1 MPMSKKNLNIIILGP
16 QGSGKGTQAKF
27 LAHKLGLEH
36 IETGDALRKM
46 KKESTEL
53 GKKVAQ
59 IIDQGKLVS
68 SALIMKIIGG
78 KIMTIFRDKGI
89 IFDGVP
95 RSLDQAKL
103 LENILKENGRYITH
117 VFFIQISEK
126 ETVNRLSKRYICDKC
141 GKIFIIGKD
150 AINKLEKC
158 PKCGGNI
165 IRRKD
170 DTPEGI
176 RQRLALYQER
186 TFPVV
191 EYYRQKQKL
200 IEINGEQ
207 SVEEVF
213 NDILG
218 AF

>member
-1 MPMSKKNLNIIILGP
+1 MTKEVLNIIILGP
-16 QGSGKGTQAKF
+16 QGSGKGTQAKL
-27 LAHKLGLEH
+27 LAYKFGLEH

-46 KKESTEL
+46 KKESTGL
-53 GKKVAQ
+53 GRKVAQ

-95 RSLDQAKL
+95 RSLDQAKS

-141 GKIFIIGKD
+141 GKIFIIDKD

-158 PKCGGNI
+158 PKCAGNI

-176 RQRLALYQER
+176 RQRLALYEER

-200 IEINGEQ
+200 IEINGEK
-207 SVEEVF
+207 SVEEVL
-213 NDILG
+213 NDIKSVL
-218 AF
+218 